1 MMEYS
6 SYYETELYPIQ
17 NEVLKNLKSLN
28 LPFYLTGGTAASRG
42 YFHHRYSD
50 DLDLFANNAENFLD
64 EVDKA
69 ISSLAAAGFKVEVS
83 TTASENFSQ
92 IYINKDSSKLNKNG
106 LKVDFVNDIDLHFG
120 ELSSTDV
127 YYKTDSIRNILS
139 NKYTALYRLSVKD
152 VADICEI
159 SRHFPFSWKKIIDEA
174 NKKEAGIDLKEVVE
188 IFKSYSDKALESVK
202 WAKPFNQEQ
211 FRHDIEKIG
220 YDMLTLSENSL
231 YRENLIKKDLSKEEL
246 GKLYISEVLKNCGNY
261 TPKESSSIVM
271 KSIANND
278 EKKSAEI
285 KEYLISIGINNNNDF
300 NNLIEKQLNEKKL
313 MKTKTKSFN
322 DFSPTR

>member
-28 LPFYLTGGTAASRG
+28 LPFYLTGGTAVSRG

-50 DLDLFANNAENFLD
+50 DLDLFANNTSNFLD
-64 EVDKA
+64 KVDKA
-69 ISSLAAAGFKVEVS
+69 ISSLSNAGLKIEVS

-92 IYINKDSSKLNKNG
+92 IYINKDSSKLKRNG
-106 LKVDFVNDIDLHFG
+106 LKIDFVNDIDLHFG

-159 SRHFPFSWKKIIDEA
+159 SKHFPFSWKQIVDEA
-174 NKKEAGIDLKEVVE
+174 NEKEAGIDLKEVVE
-188 IFKSYSDKALESVK
+188 IFKSYSAKTIESVK
-202 WAKPFNQEQ
+202 WSKPFNPEL
-211 FRHDIEKIG
+211 FCRDIEKIAF
-220 YDMLTLSENSL
+220 DMLTLSENSL
-231 YRENLIKKDLSKEEL
+231 YRENLIKKDMSKEEL
-246 GKLYISEVLKNCGNY
+246 GKLYINEVLKNCGNY

-271 KSIANND
+271 KSLVDKD
-278 EKKSAEI
+278 EKKSSEI
-285 KEYLISIGINNNNDF
+285 REYLVSIGINNNNDF
-300 NNLIEKQLNEKKL
+300 KNFIEKRLNVK
-313 MKTKTKSFN
+313 N
-322 DFSPTR
+322 

>member
-127 YYKTDSIRNILS
+127 YYKTDSIRNI
-139 NKYTALYRLSVKD
+139 
-152 VADICEI
+152 I